1 MQCKV
6 KRDMLF
12 YHPTKE
18 EPKASLILKAGTI
31 VRVLIPSE
39 MSDKEKKW
47 LSTNRRNDPPS
58 KKRVAFR
65 WEGRFRTAFIN
76 DDLAPHAIG
85 GVITNRKW

>member
-1 MQCKV
+1 M
-6 KRDMLF
+6 F

-18 EPKASLILKAGTI
+18 DPRSILILKAGTV
-31 VRVLIPSE
+31 VRVLVPSE
-39 MSDKEKKW
+39 MSAKEKKW
-47 LSTNRRNDPPS
+47 LSNNRKSDPFS

-65 WEGRFRTAFIN
+65 WEGRFRTAIIN